1 MMVMSPTTTTLS
13 TNRSPTGDEGVA
25 TNEHPLD
32 LGIPTTTTVNRAPNS
47 DVKLVRFAI
56 KQTPFA
62 KVGGHGV

>member
-13 TNRSPTGDEGVA
+13 TNRSPTGDE
-25 TNEHPLD
+25 HPLD
-32 LGIPTTTTVNRAPNS
+32 LGIPTTTVNRAPNS

-62 KVGGHGV
+62 KVGGDGV